1 MSKSLNSYIPISLN
15 PYISIIIPVKEIN
28 DYLRK
33 ETIPAILGQS
43 FQNFEIIILPDR
55 PTKEKFP
62 KTKIIPSWPKQGP
75 ADKRDLG
82 AKKAKGEI
90 LAFLDDDSYPD
101 KNWLKNA
108 VKIFT
113 SKSLNLY
120 TPKSLNLYTPKSL
133 NLYTPKCLYP
143 FYIAAVCGPA
153 LTPPHNN
160 LRQKASGYV
169 WSTFFGSGGAG
180 SYRCAVKPRR
190 EVDDFP
196 TVNFLVRKTDF
207 WQVGG
212 FSSKFWPGEDTKL
225 CHDLVYKL
233 GKKIIY
239 DPKVLVYHHRREV
252 FGPHLRQISRYA
264 LHRGH
269 FARIMPKTSLRIG
282 YLIPTF
288 FVLGLVGG
296 PFLILILRF
305 LRLWYLVKIFGFI
318 YFLAVFLYFGGLIF
332 TSWDIYRQ
340 EKNWKVA
347 LLVIPAIF
355 TTHFVYGVLF
365 IKGFL
370 TPRLKSKYGR

>member
-1 MSKSLNSYIPISLN
+1 MPKSLN

-33 ETIPAILGQS
+33 ETIPAILKQTYKD
-43 FQNFEIIILPDR
+43 FEIIILPDK

-62 KTKIIPSWPKQGP
+62 KTKIIPSWPKLGP

-113 SKSLNLY
+113 SKFLNLY
-120 TPKSLNLYTPKSL
+120 TSKSLKPSS
-133 NLYTPKCLYP
+133 
-143 FYIAAVCGPA
+143 IAAVCGPG
-153 LTPPHNN
+153 LTPSNDN
-160 LRQKASGYV
+160 VRQKASGYV

-180 SYRCAVKPRR
+180 NYRCAIKPRR

-196 TVNFLVRKTDF
+196 TVNFLVRKDDF
-207 WQVGG
+207 WEVGG

-239 DPKVLVYHHRREV
+239 DPGVLVYHHRRDV
-252 FGPHLRQISRYA
+252 FRPHLRQISRYA

-269 FARIMPKTSLRIG
+269 FARIMPKTSLRAG
-282 YLIPTF
+282 YLLPTF
-288 FVLGLVGG
+288 FVLGLIGCPV
-296 PFLILILRF
+296 LILVLKSF
-305 LRLWYLVKIFGFI
+305 RLWTLAKVFGLV
-318 YFLAVFLYFGGLIF
+318 YFSTIFLYLAALIF
-332 TSWDIYRQ
+332 TVWDIYGR
-340 EKNWKVA
+340 ERNWRVA
-347 LLVIPAIF
+347 LLTAPAIF
-355 TTHFVYGVLF
+355 VTHFVYGILF

-370 TPRLKSKYGR
+370 SLDLKSKYGR

>member
-1 MSKSLNSYIPISLN
+1 MSKSLN

-33 ETIPAILGQS
+33 ETIPAILEQTYK
-43 FQNFEIIILPDR
+43 NFEIIILPDK
-55 PTKEKFP
+55 PAKEKFASRRI
-62 KTKIIPSWPKQGP
+62 KIIPSWPEIGP

-90 LAFLDDDSYPD
+90 LAFLDDDSYPA

-113 SKSLNLY
+113 SKSLYSY
-120 TPKSLNLYTPKSL
+120 TPKSLNFSS
-133 NLYTPKCLYP
+133 
-143 FYIAAVCGPA
+143 IAAVCGPA

-160 LRQKASGYV
+160 LRQKVSGYV

-180 SYRCAVKPRR
+180 TYRCALKPRR
-190 EVDDFP
+190 EVDDYP
-196 TVNFLVRKTDF
+196 TVNFLVRKKDF
-207 WQVGG
+207 WKIGG
-212 FSSKFWPGEDTKL
+212 FSSRFWPGEDTKA
-225 CHDLVYKL
+225 CYNLVYKL

-239 DPKVLVYHHRREV
+239 DPRILVYHHRREI

-269 FARIMPKTSLRIG
+269 FARIMPRTSLRLG
-282 YLIPTF
+282 YLAPSF
-288 FVLGLVGG
+288 FVLGLIGG
-296 PFLILILRF
+296 PGLIFVFKNLQLWFLA
-305 LRLWYLVKIFGFI
+305 KIFGFLYI
-318 YFLAVFLYFGGLIF
+318 LAIFLYLAGLIF
-332 TSWDIYRQ
+332 TAWDVYRQ
-340 EKNWKVA
+340 EKNWQVA
-347 LLVIPAIF
+347 LLVMPAIF
-355 TTHFVYGVLF
+355 TTHLVYGILF

>member
-1 MSKSLNSYIPISLN
+1 MSKSLNPYISKSLN

-43 FQNFEIIILPDR
+43 FQNFEIIILPDK

-62 KTKIIPSWPKQGP
+62 KTKIIPSWPKLGP

-113 SKSLNLY
+113 SKSLKPY
-120 TPKSLNLYTPKSL
+120 TSKLSCSSS
-133 NLYTPKCLYP
+133 
-143 FYIAAVCGPA
+143 IAAVCGPS
-153 LTPPHNN
+153 LTPLHNN
-160 LRQKASGYV
+160 IRQKASGYV
-169 WSTFFGSGGAG
+169 WSTLFGSGGAG
-180 SYRCAVKPRR
+180 NYRCAIKPRR

-239 DPKVLVYHHRREV
+239 DPKVLVYHHRREI

-282 YLIPTF
+282 YLLPTL
-288 FVLGLVGG
+288 FVLGLIGG
-296 PFLILILRF
+296 PVLIF
-305 LRLWYLVKIFGFI
+305 VPKIFSLI
-318 YFLAVFLYFGGLIF
+318 YFSAIFLYVLGLIF
-332 TSWDIYRQ
+332 TAWDVYRQ

-347 LLVIPAIF
+347 LLVMPAIF
-355 TTHFVYGVLF
+355 VTHFVYGILF

-370 TPRLKSKYGR
+370 TPTLKSKYGR

>member
-1 MSKSLNSYIPISLN
+1 MKKVFV
-15 PYISIIIPVKEIN
+15 SIIIPVKEIN

-33 ETIPAILGQS
+33 ETIPAILSQTYK
-43 FQNFEIIILPDR
+43 NFEIIILPDK

-62 KTKIIPSWPKQGP
+62 KTKIIPSWPKLGP

-82 AKKAKGEI
+82 AKKGKGEI

-108 VKIFT
+108 VDIFNLKHQA
-113 SKSLNLY
+113 SSL
-120 TPKSLNLYTPKSL
+120 KHS
-133 NLYTPKCLYP
+133 
-143 FYIAAVCGPA
+143 IAAVCGPA

-160 LRQKASGYV
+160 IRQKVSGYV

-180 SYRCAVKPRR
+180 NYRCAIKSRR

-196 TVNFLVRKTDF
+196 TVNFLIRKADF
-207 WQVGG
+207 WQIGG

-233 GKKIIY
+233 GKKMIY
-239 DPKVLVYHHRREV
+239 DPKVLVYHHRREI

-282 YLIPTF
+282 YLLPTL

-296 PFLILILRF
+296 PVLIFVLKAFQFWGLA
-305 LRLWYLVKIFGFI
+305 KIFGFI
-318 YFLAVFLYFGGLIF
+318 YFLAIFLYVGGLIF
-332 TSWDIYRQ
+332 TSWDVYRQ

-347 LLVIPAIF
+347 LLAAPAIF
-355 TTHFVYGVLF
+355 VTHFVYGILF

-370 TPRLKSKYGR
+370 TPNLQSKYGR

>member
-43 FQNFEIIILPDR
+43 FQNFEIIILPDK

-62 KTKIIPSWPKQGP
+62 KTKIVPSWPKLGP

-82 AKKAKGEI
+82 AKKARGEI
-90 LAFLDDDSYPD
+90 LSFLDDDSYPD
-101 KNWLKNA
+101 KDWLENA

-113 SKSLNLY
+113 TKSL
-120 TPKSLNLYTPKSL
+120 S
-133 NLYTPKCLYP
+133 P

-153 LTPPHNN
+153 LTPHHDNI
-160 LRQKASGYV
+160 RQKASGYV

-180 SYRCAVKPRR
+180 SYRCDVKPRR

-239 DPKVLVYHHRREV
+239 DPRVLVYHHRREV

-269 FARIMPKTSLRIG
+269 FARILPKTSLRIG
-282 YLIPTF
+282 YLAPTL
-288 FVLGLVGG
+288 FVLGLASG
-296 PFLILILRF
+296 LILILVLKIF
-305 LRLWYLVKIFGFI
+305 RLWSLVKISGFV
-318 YFLAVFLYFGGLIF
+318 YFLVIFLYLVGLIF
-332 TSWDIYRQ
+332 TSWEVYRQ
-340 EKNWKVA
+340 EKNWKLA

-355 TTHFVYGVLF
+355 ITHVVYGVLF

-370 TPRLKSKYGR
+370 TPQLKSKYGR